1 MRRYARAMLTHPPD
15 GLAIVD
21 RAARL
26 GLRAGVTKP
35 DLGYPFPAV
44 YGSMVGLSAVL
55 KRHGGKWNARSRCME
70 FATWAALEAALR
82 AALKARGAENNHS

>member
-1 MRRYARAMLTHPPD
+1 MLTHVPD
-15 GLAIVD
+15 GSPIPDL
-21 RAARL
+21 AARL

-35 DLGYPFPAV
+35 DFGYPFPAV

-70 FATWAALEAALR
+70 FQNWAALEDALR
-82 AALKARGAENNHS
+82 AAVADWGGPGE